1 VCPAAAAVAV
11 VVCRYWVSAAAA
23 VAAEDPAW
31 YQQNL
36 APYVNALVRDY
47 ANNDKSD
54 PYFAYA
60 RHKDW

>member
-1 VCPAAAAVAV
+1 V
-11 VVCRYWVSAAAA
+11 VSVRRYWVSAAAA

-31 YQQNL
+31 YRQNL
-36 APYVNALVRDY
+36 APYVRALVRDY
-47 ANNDKSD
+47 ANNDKDD